1 MLVEQINLENGSA
14 IGLKMD
20 MEHAP
25 LLVIRAKKGFVMC
38 GYLNIEVA
46 NKLGD
51 AAVRVT
57 GVRTFEDVLNAKA
70 VDLGG
75 RRIRSEEH
83 TSELQSR
90 LHLVC
95 RLLLEKKKSSS
106 SSSSAATVRLV
117 RARCA

>member
-1 MLVEQINLENGSA
+1 MIIENIDLEKGSA

-38 GYLNIEVA
+38 GYLNIDVA

-57 GVRTFEDVLNAKA
+57 GVRSFEDVLNAKA
-70 VDLGG
+70 VEVSEAAKRLGITAG
-75 RRIRSEEH
+75 MPAKEA
-83 TSELQSR
+83 
-90 LHLVC
+90 LV
-95 RLLLEKKKSSS
+95 KM
-106 SSSSAATVRLV
+106 V
-117 RARCA
+117 